1 MSPAKGI
8 LLPLTTLITISGA
21 KFVHKFNQISMSCGK
36 SSLLWFLVVH
46 FIVIRCQL
54 PHLQPGD
61 LAPSFALQ
69 TLNGMIVYR
78 KSNASSKTPTHPVI
92 LQLFTRRSAF
102 LEALWSNKTSLENF
116 IELSPG
122 NTHYVFMSTSDSKAV
137 EDVLWMRSQ
146 LYRAIDNYHRRCV
159 KFWNFLGL
167 VLETV
172 CSLELLFLVEV
183 YVHGLASRIH

>member
-1 MSPAKGI
+1 M
-8 LLPLTTLITISGA
+8 TIFGA
-21 KFVHKFNQISMSCGK
+21 KLVRKFNQMSMSCGK
-36 SSLLWFLVVH
+36 NSLLWFFVVH
-46 FIVIRCQL
+46 FVVVRCQL

-61 LAPSFALQ
+61 LVPSFELQ
-69 TLNGMIVYR
+69 TLNGMIVYPGHR
-78 KSNASSKTPTHPVI
+78 KSNASSKMPTHPVI

-102 LEALWSNKTSLENF
+102 LEALWSNETSLENF

-137 EDVLWMRSQ
+137 EDVLWMKSQ

-172 CSLELLFLVEV
+172 CSLEFLVEV
-183 YVHGLASRIH
+183 HVHDIV